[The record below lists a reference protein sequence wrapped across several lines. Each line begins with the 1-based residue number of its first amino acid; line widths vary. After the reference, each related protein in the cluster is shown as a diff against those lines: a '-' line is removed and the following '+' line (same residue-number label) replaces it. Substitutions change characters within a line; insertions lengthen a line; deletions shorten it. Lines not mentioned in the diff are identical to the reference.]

1 MLFLLLGVVAPLLL
15 IIGGTL
21 WLLVKW
27 LLNQRRLAMQATA
40 LASPSIDSN
49 KMQSPLHA
57 VQSASDTPLSTLTPA
72 TDASEASGVPMQAPL
87 AQTTYTPSDL
97 RPITT
102 TFPQPILTMH
112 SNEAASYPLTGDL
125 RPLFVD
131 SLNLSLELTR
141 PIESNGNQQMPL
153 LVASPT
159 VLVDAPT
166 SCMPS
171 SPPVSSVPL

>member
-27 LLNQRRLAMQATA
+27 LINRRRLAMQATA
-40 LASPSIDSN
+40 LASPSTDSN
-49 KMQSPLHA
+49 KLHA
-57 VQSASDTPLSTLTPA
+57 LQSASDTPLSILTPA
-72 TDASEASGVPMQAPL
+72 TDASEVSGVPMQAPL
-87 AQTTYTPSDL
+87 AQPTYTLSDL

-102 TFPQPILTMH
+102 AFPQPILTMH
-112 SNEAASYPLTGDL
+112 SNEATAYPLNGDL

-153 LVASPT
+153 LLASPT
-159 VLVDAPT
+159 VLVDGPT
-166 SCMPS
+166 SSMPS